1 MMLLRYN
8 RDPVEFEPE
17 DVESIEEGSTLTRV
31 NLRNGESYLGYHIK
45 KD

>member
-31 NLRNGESYLGYHIK
+31 NLKNGELKLNRFI
-45 KD
+45 